1 MRIAL
6 LIVSFTII
14 RLIGFSQINLVLNPS
29 FESYN
34 QCPTNINQTQY
45 CNNWRSVD
53 SVGFAQADFFDTCS
67 ATMQVPVPSL
77 FPLFNQMP
85 LSGGGVMGIT
95 TFYNFSLPELRTYL
109 FGKLSNKLV
118 ANHQYESSFY
128 INLMEFNMFACNGI
142 GVYISS
148 SSLDTISVG
157 TQPLTYITPLV
168 YSPIVNDTINWHKV
182 STVYTAIGNES
193 RIMLGN
199 FFTDSATSY
208 VISNPNSIYP
218 FSNYLI
224 DDVSVIDCSTFPFAG
239 NDTTISLGDS
249 VYLGRNYE
257 PIHIYNWFK
266 NGFLIDTNIGF
277 WAKPTQPTQYV
288 LEQKLCGTLKYDTVF
303 VNVSGNVGLAPPTKA
318 EGAFKLVPNP
328 NNGSFSIHYKLGN
341 LSSANL
347 NIFDNFGSIVYN
359 TNITKEITAIDISSF
374 AKGIYTLQMITNNG
388 IYYEKLVKN

>member
-6 LIVSFTII
+6 LIVSFTLI
-14 RLIGFSQINLVLNPS
+14 RLIGYSQINLVLNPS

-142 GVYISS
+142 GVYIGS

-224 DDVSVIDCSTFPFAG
+224 DDVSVIDCSTLPFAG

-249 VYLGRNYE
+249 AYLGRNYE

-266 NGFLIDTNIGF
+266 NGFHIDTNIGF

-288 LEQKLCGTLKYDTVF
+288 LEQKLCGVIKYDTVF
-303 VNVSGNVGLAPPTKA
+303 VNVGHDGLNTPSRSRDV
-318 EGAFKLVPNP
+318 FKLLPNP
-328 NNGSFSIHYKLGN
+328 SNGSFIISSSQATYNNVIIYSIDGKE
-341 LSSANL
+341 
-347 NIFDNFGSIVYN
+347 VYN
-359 TNITKEITAIDISSF
+359 NKLLLTKGNANFDLDLPNGVYHVKLIGSSGV
-374 AKGIYTLQMITNNG
+374 ASQ
-388 IYYEKLVKN
+388 KLVISK